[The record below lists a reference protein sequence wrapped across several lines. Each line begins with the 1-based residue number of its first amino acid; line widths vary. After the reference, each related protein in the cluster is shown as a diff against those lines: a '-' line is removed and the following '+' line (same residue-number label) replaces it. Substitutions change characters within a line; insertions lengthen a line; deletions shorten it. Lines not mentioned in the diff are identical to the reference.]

1 MCITVN
7 NAIAILRMYGGVLFW
22 LWRSYFVLFP
32 WWNQICIS
40 VLRQDSSLLGSKDS
54 AILNS
59 VLGIAGHGHRRVLRR
74 LPGVG
79 VIMIRS
85 FGDWRIYLWACVGD
99 LRSGASFGGQG
110 GIDIYFCVFFD
121 CCCLIGPQG
130 RGGAGHWAMSPPKFE
145 IFLIFPYF
153 LRS

>member
-121 CCCLIGPQG
+121 CCCLIGLRG
-130 RGGAGHWAMSPPKFE
+130 RGGGLGIGLCLHPN
-145 IFLIFPYF
+145 
-153 LRS
+153 LRFF

>member
-1 MCITVN
+1 MCIAVN
-7 NAIAILRMYGGVLFW
+7 NAMAILRMYGGVLFW
-22 LWRSYFVLFP
+22 LWRSCFVLFP

-40 VLRQDSSLLGSKDS
+40 VLRQNSSLLGSKDS

-59 VLGIAGHGHRRVLRR
+59 VLDIAGHEHRWVLRR
-74 LPGVG
+74 LPGVR

-99 LRSGASFGGQG
+99 LRSGASFGGWG
-110 GIDIYFCVFFD
+110 GDWYLLLCFLAAVVW
-121 CCCLIGPQG
+121 LVYK
-130 RGGAGHWAMSPPKFE
+130 GGTGHWAMSPPKFE

-153 LRS
+153 LRC

>member
-40 VLRQDSSLLGSKDS
+40 VLRQNLSLLGSKDS
-54 AILNS
+54 AILSS
-59 VLGIAGHGHRRVLRR
+59 VLDIAGHERRWMLRR
-74 LPGVG
+74 LPGIG

-85 FGDWRIYLWACVGD
+85 FGDWRIYLWACVGN
-99 LRSGASFGGQG
+99 LRSGADFG
-110 GIDIYFCVFFD
+110 
-121 CCCLIGPQG
+121 G
-130 RGGAGHWAMSPPKFE
+130 RGGGLVSTFVYFLTAVVWLVYRGGTGHWAMSPPKFE
-145 IFLIFPYF
+145 IFVIFPYF

>member
-59 VLGIAGHGHRRVLRR
+59 VLGIAGHGHRRVLRC

-79 VIMIRS
+79 IIMIRS
-85 FGDWRIYLWACVGD
+85 FGDWRIYGRVLAICGPGRV
-99 LRSGASFGGQG
+99 LGGQG
-110 GIDIYFCVFFD
+110 GIDIYCCVCFD
-121 CCCLIGPQG
+121 SYCRIFLSG
-130 RGGAGHWAMSPPKFE
+130 RKTGQCAVCPPKFRFSQY
-145 IFLIFPYF
+145 FLIC
-153 LRS
+153 